1 MVLSFMTNM
10 IKIKDDTNRVENL
23 KFRVK
28 RKYEDV
34 VLDIKHIIFSSKRG
48 KLSWDVIIRIALTN
62 LLSAPSRTGVTVGA
76 IAIGTAA
83 VVFLMSFS
91 YGLEKIVTNRLV
103 QPNSMRLADVQSQ
116 STALSLNKKT
126 AAEIEKLP
134 GVEKIAK
141 AVSLAGSMSVRNSKM
156 DVVIMGVANDYL
168 NFGNFIPVAGKMF
181 SSEAEKQ
188 VRESSSLID
197 LVALL
202 QKNTAILGISDSAKP
217 IFSGQFITDKTVRF
231 RVEDEIYLPV
241 RSGPSADD
249 EITGYVRGNIMDSYS
264 GKEVWGGVYQS
275 ENVAGKNYLDQKGNW
290 WGRWMQAHVP
300 LWSEEAPTVYV
311 MKKDTDGNQL
321 FVEGYIAERN
331 VKIMSDNEALM
342 DKQLQEL
349 QNKKPSVLG
358 LSTDTNLVSQS
369 IDKSSTAA
377 AELTQLV
384 QAQQTQKASIS
395 AQLAII
401 EVKKQGGKE
410 ILVSTN
416 LLSVLKIKV
425 ADIINTKVDL
435 SYIVSG
441 DLLSGVA
448 GRVVSKPV
456 TYTVVGVIK
465 DDKRPFVFAPLADI
479 ESIGIQKYSIIK
491 VLAKDPQ
498 TLPAVRSKIQIM
510 GFMTQSIVDTL
521 SQVNK
526 LFGVM
531 RFLLGTF
538 GMIAFVV
545 AIFGM
550 FNTLTISLL
559 ERTREVGVMKTIGTT
574 DDDVMR
580 LFLVESVIVGVCGG
594 ITGIALGIMGGR
606 FIDSI
611 FVFFQ
616 VDKSVRLFYAPPLF
630 LFGIFCMSVLIGFAT
645 GIYPSRR
652 AKQISPLNALRYE

>member
-1 MVLSFMTNM
+1 MKS
-10 IKIKDDTNRVENL
+10 KISEII
-23 KFRVK
+23 
-28 RKYEDV
+28 
-34 VLDIKHIIFSSKRG
+34 LDIKRLIFSSKRG
-48 KLSWDVIIRIALTN
+48 KLSWDVIVRIAVTN

-91 YGLEKIVTNRLV
+91 YGLEKIVTKRLV
-103 QPNSMRLADVQSQ
+103 QPNSMRLTDVQSQ

-126 AAEIEKLP
+126 ASEIQKLP

-156 DVVIMGVANDYL
+156 DVVVMGVANDYL
-168 NFGNFIPVAGKMF
+168 DFGNFVPIAGKTF
-181 SSEAEKQ
+181 SSAAEKQ
-188 VRESSSLID
+188 ARESTGLID
-197 LVALL
+197 LIALL
-202 QKNTAILGISDSAKP
+202 QKNTAVLGSGDIAKP
-217 IFSGQFITDKTVRF
+217 ISSGQFITEKTVRF
-231 RVEDEIYLPV
+231 RIEDEIFLPV
-241 RSGPSADD
+241 RKSPQANS
-249 EITGYVRGNIMDSYS
+249 EIVGYVRGNIMDSYPA
-264 GKEVWGGVYQS
+264 KEVWGGVYQS
-275 ENVAGKNYLDQKGNW
+275 ENVAGKNYVDQKGNW
-290 WGRWMQAHVP
+290 WGRWIQSHVP

-311 MKKDTDGNQL
+311 VKKDTDGSQL
-321 FVEGYIAERN
+321 YTEGYIAERN
-331 VKIMSDNEALM
+331 VKIMSDTEALM
-342 DKQLQEL
+342 DRQLQEL
-349 QNKKPSVLG
+349 QNRKPDVLG
-358 LSTDTNLVSQS
+358 IATGSSTNFVSQT
-369 IDKSSTAA
+369 IDKNSTAT
-377 AELTQLV
+377 AELRQLV
-384 QAQQTQKASIS
+384 QAQQTESKASTS

-410 ILVSTN
+410 ILVSTG
-416 LLSVLKIKV
+416 LLSALKMKTN
-425 ADIINTKVDL
+425 DIINTKVDL

-456 TYTVVGVIK
+456 TYTVIGVIK

-491 VLAKDPQ
+491 VLAKTPEL
-498 TLPAVRSKIQIM
+498 LPSVRSKIQIM

-545 AIFGM
+545 ALFGM

-580 LFLVESVIVGVCGG
+580 LFLVESVVVGVCGG
-594 ITGIALGIMGGR
+594 ILGIVLGLIGGGL
-606 FIDSI
+606 IDAV

-616 VDKSVRLFYAPPLF
+616 SDKSVRLFYAPPLF
-630 LFGIFCMSVLIGFAT
+630 LFGIFCMSVIIGFAT
-645 GIYPSRR
+645 GIYPSQR
-652 AKQISPLNALRYE
+652 AKQINPLNALRYE

>member
-1 MVLSFMTNM
+1 MKS
-10 IKIKDDTNRVENL
+10 KIAEIIV
-23 KFRVK
+23 
-28 RKYEDV
+28 
-34 VLDIKHIIFSSKRG
+34 DIQRLIFSSKRG
-48 KLSWDVIIRIALTN
+48 KLSWDVIVRIAVTN

-91 YGLEKIVTNRLV
+91 YGLEKIVTKRLV

-134 GVEKIAK
+134 GVEKIAR

-156 DVVIMGVANDYL
+156 DVVVMGVANDYL
-168 NFGNFIPVAGKMF
+168 DFGNFIPVAGKTF
-181 SSEAEKQ
+181 SPAAEKQ
-188 VRESSSLID
+188 ARESTALID

-202 QKNTAILGISDSAKP
+202 QKNTAVLGVSDNSKP
-217 IFSGQFITDKTVRF
+217 LYSGQFITDKTVRF
-231 RVEDEIYLPV
+231 RIEDEIYLPV
-241 RSGPSADD
+241 RKQPMRDS
-249 EITGYVRGNIMDSYS
+249 EILGYVRGNVMDSYPA
-264 GKEVWGGVYQS
+264 KEVWGGVYQS
-275 ENVAGKNYLDQKGNW
+275 ENVAGKNYVDQKGNW
-290 WGRWMQAHVP
+290 WGRWIQARIP
-300 LWSEEAPTVYV
+300 LWNEDAPTVYV
-311 MKKDTDGNQL
+311 TKKDTDGSQMYS
-321 FVEGYIAERN
+321 EGYVAERN
-331 VKIMSDNEALM
+331 VKIMSDNEALL

-358 LSTDTNLVSQS
+358 INTNTNFVSQS
-369 IDKSSTAA
+369 IDKNSTAA
-377 AELTQLV
+377 AELKQLV
-384 QAQQTQKASIS
+384 QAQQTQSQSSSS

-401 EVKKQGGKE
+401 EVKKTGGKE
-410 ILVSTN
+410 ILVSTG
-416 LLSVLKIKV
+416 LLSALKIKMT
-425 ADIINTKVDL
+425 DIINAKVDL

-491 VLAKDPQ
+491 VLAKDQ
-498 TLPAVRSKIQIM
+498 ESLPAVRSKIQIM

-545 AIFGM
+545 ALFGM

-580 LFLVESVIVGVCGG
+580 LFLVESVVVGVCGG
-594 ITGIALGIMGGR
+594 ILGIILGLIGGGV
-606 FIDSI
+606 IDMV
-611 FVFFQ
+611 FLFFQ

-630 LFGIFCMSVLIGFAT
+630 LFGIFCMSVIIGFAT
-645 GIYPSRR
+645 GIYPSQR
-652 AKQISPLNALRYE
+652 AKQINPLNALRYE